1 MSNAQRGVLL
11 LLGAIWG
18 ASFLFMRVAAPEFGP
33 LALIELRVA
42 IAAAFLGG
50 VLAARGELMALRKD
64 ALHLSVVGA
73 LNSAIPFSLFAF
85 ATLSLPAGYS
95 SMLNATVPLFGAL
108 VGYVW
113 LRERLAPARALGL
126 ALGFA
131 GVVVL
136 VWHKLTLAG
145 DRTAVLA
152 GLLAALLYA
161 IAAHHAKRH
170 LAHLSPL
177 AIAGGSLIAAAAL
190 LLPFALLAL
199 PSAVPSWK
207 AIGCACV
214 LGIVC
219 TAFAYL
225 LFFRLFAEIGATR
238 SMVVTYLVP
247 LFGTLWGALFLGEPV
262 HATAIAGGAL
272 VLLGVAVV
280 ARRGAPPAR
289 TEQGTRGADA
299 EADKASR
306 GADAA

>member
-1 MSNAQRGVLL
+1 MNAQQRCVLV

-50 VLAARGELMALRKD
+50 VLAARGQLATLRKD

-108 VGYVW
+108 VGYLW
-113 LRERLAPARALGL
+113 LRERLAPVRALGL

-136 VWHKLTLAG
+136 VWPKLTVPG
-145 DRTAVLA
+145 DRTAVFA

-161 IAAHHAKRH
+161 IAAHHAKRY
-170 LAHLSPL
+170 LAHLAPL
-177 AIAGGSLIAAAAL
+177 AIAGGSLIAATAL
-190 LLPFALLAL
+190 LLPFALAAL
-199 PSAVPSWK
+199 PPALPSWK

-219 TAFAYL
+219 TALAYL
-225 LFFRLFAEIGATR
+225 LFFRLFAEVGATR

-247 LFGTLWGALFLGEPV
+247 LFGTLWGALFLAEPLHV
-262 HATAIAGGAL
+262 AALAGGTL
-272 VLLGVAVV
+272 IVLGVAVV
-280 ARRGAPPAR
+280 ARRGAEPA
-289 TEQGTRGADA
+289 GPAPDPS
-299 EADKASR
+299 KLR